1 VQRKIQQAE
10 RQLGSLDSQSGQQE
24 HKLAQASHDSLK
36 AYRWLL
42 DNQDKFEKEV
52 FGPPIVTCSITDP
65 KFADAVESLFQKSD
79 FTSFTTQTR
88 NDFRTLQRA
97 LNGELRLHDVSIRT
111 CSLSLDSMRAPMPDD
126 QIRQMGFDGW
136 AKDFLTGP
144 EPVIAMLCSEKS
156 LHSTPI
162 GLGDIPE
169 EVFNQLQNGTL
180 SSWVSGQNN
189 FQVNRR
195 KEYGPSATS
204 TRVRQ
209 IKPAQ
214 VWTSRPVDVSHR
226 RQHQENIDLW
236 REQWKDIQEKLQSE
250 KATMEKIRQDHDR
263 IDQETVF
270 TPLPP
275 LQSTH

>member
-97 LNGELRLHDVSIRT
+97 LSGELRLHDVSIRT
-111 CSLSLDSMRAPMPDD
+111 CSISLDSMRAPMPDD
-126 QIRQMGFDGW
+126 QIRRMGFDGW

-226 RQHQENIDLW
+226 RQYQENIDLW
-236 REQWKDIQEKLQSE
+236 REQLKDIQDKLQSE